1 MSKAEAAVNCNG
13 NDLIV
18 DFVDRMHMDT
28 ATDSKQV
35 SFSEDITIHSFQY
48 PSREE
53 VSRRWDSKRDKSLY
67 AQDMARDIRSIR
79 FLLSITPMEELEK
92 ETLYGCIGL
101 EAHVSSKVT
110 RFLKETKQGHSRSI
124 VAMQDCLS
132 DEQLAAYAMTRSLQS
147 RERAQTLAAG
157 YWAILS

>member
-28 ATDSKQV
+28 ATDSKQQV

-79 FLLSITPMEELEK
+79 FLLSITPMEE
-92 ETLYGCIGL
+92 
-101 EAHVSSKVT
+101 
-110 RFLKETKQGHSRSI
+110 
-124 VAMQDCLS
+124 
-132 DEQLAAYAMTRSLQS
+132 
-147 RERAQTLAAG
+147 
-157 YWAILS
+157 